1 MRNKE
6 YDSFGPWIYEISEE
20 YPLPEQ
26 FKQYIRTNEEALF
39 SIKIPRKIERKKAH
53 PGMPLYDY
61 VVNLYKDDIHILK
74 REDDGIIGA
83 SYLYKSIECIQNRE
97 NLLNGNLRIIMSD
110 IVYDLPYNT
119 VSVNIILSMVEIIRQ
134 KYTDIASFPM
144 SENSIVDISKR
155 NLSFYF
161 NGVVNDKRN
170 RNPEFKILVYQ
181 EESSVGFWETGFIR
195 KLQHR
200 VFGKKLLE
208 SLHLSDGRELIIL
221 SRGLPFRRRGQAVY
235 GKETFYVPIRKIRN
249 ILWEDDQRNLTIS
262 NMTLLT
268 SNNRHHIVFKREN
281 SSIRSYVGFL
291 KEARNYYAISTDK
304 PGK

>member
-6 YDSFGPWIYEISEE
+6 YDSFGPWIYEISET

-26 FKQYIRTNEEALF
+26 FKKNIRTNEEALF
-39 SIKIPRKIERKKAH
+39 SIKIPRQIERRKAH

-61 VVNLYKDDIHILK
+61 VVNLYKKDILILK
-74 REDDGIIGA
+74 REDDVVVGT
-83 SYLYKSIECIQNRE
+83 SYLYESIECIQNTE
-97 NLLNGNLRIIMSD
+97 NLLIGNLRIIMSD

-119 VSVNIILSMVEIIRQ
+119 VSVNIILRMVELIRQ
-134 KYTDIASFPM
+134 QYADITSFPIT
-144 SENSIVDISKR
+144 EDSIVDIYKR
-155 NLSFYF
+155 NLSFHF
-161 NGVVNDKRN
+161 NGLINDERN

-181 EESSVGFWETGFIR
+181 EESSVSFGETGFFK

-200 VFGKKLLE
+200 IFGKKLLE

-235 GKETFYVPIRKIRN
+235 SKETFYVPISKIRN
-249 ILWEDDQRNLTIS
+249 ILWEDDQMNLAIS

-268 SNNRHHIVFKREN
+268 SNNLYHTVFKREN
-281 SSIRSYVGFL
+281 SAIRSYAVFL
-291 KEARNYYAISTDK
+291 KEARNYFAISTDK